1 MAEYVEA
8 NQSEEPRGEEADL
21 RVGEKLLLE
30 SLPGDRGV
38 RATMHHVNPSV
49 HRPETSEFA
58 PDEQDD
64 FLEYISHCTDH
75 LFGESGSDEE
85 SGGPQVTVSEGE

>member
-49 HRPETSEFA
+49 HKPEVTEFA

-64 FLEYISHCTDH
+64 FLEYIRECTDD
-75 LFGESGSDEE
+75 LFGERDEGE
-85 SGGPQVTVSEGE
+85 EPGGPQVTVSEGE